1 MSNFGA
7 LTDHFSLATATLILV
22 ESSKKPVEQS
32 RADAKDENDDIA
44 DSAFFGNTA
53 GELFEVSCSYA
64 LKSGTLDLQT
74 IKLGEIASGTI
85 REALDAETEA
95 GAWPMIKVSGKTGT
109 QAVTAP
115 TGKLNTFSLPASIT
129 LTGIKAA
136 QPIGFTVS
144 AGKLTSCKLS
154 AKIEIAEQGNGL
166 GEPIAH
172 GVSGGTGT
180 VEAEF
185 VRVTDQP
192 AWASLDA
199 WLTEILGPDGAE
211 EGQAAFHTAAASAG
225 FTVSRDAAA

>member
-7 LTDHFSLATATLILV
+7 LTDHFSLASETLILV

-32 RADAKDENDDIA
+32 RADATDENNDIA
-44 DSAFFGNTA
+44 DSAYFGNTD
-53 GELFEVSCSYA
+53 GTLYEVSCSYA
-64 LKSGTLDLQT
+64 LKSGTLDVQT
-74 IKLGEIASGTI
+74 IKLGEIAAGTI
-85 REALDAETEA
+85 RESLDVETE
-95 GAWPMIKVSGKTGT
+95 GGSWPVIKVSGKTGT
-109 QAVTAP
+109 QTVTAP
-115 TGKLNTFSLPASIT
+115 TGKLNTFSLPASLTIT
-129 LTGIKAA
+129 GLKAA
-136 QPIGFTVS
+136 QALGFTVS

-180 VEAEF
+180 VDAEF
-185 VRVTDQP
+185 VRITDQP
-192 AWASLDA
+192 AWTDLAA

-225 FTVSRDAAA
+225 FTVARDASA